1 MRRSFL
7 FTRVFSVVILTIL
20 ITALFTTMIY
30 TYISRSI
37 FTQIKENELLPRARA
52 LGQMLVKYRGQ
63 LDSASVLGILHD
75 SMSVNAQGEML
86 MGAYVVVTDT
96 SGKAMLSSTGMPS
109 EYLAI
114 MTEAAKDVLAGG
126 ELRTGQIRALTRNNM
141 VGVGVPIE
149 STGGVAGVVLML
161 VPLYEAMVAMGS
173 LNGALAMSLLLS
185 LPVVAAMVYYV
196 VGRLVWP
203 LRQMRDVAVG
213 MAGGNFEARADSS
226 QRGEI
231 GQLGRSLNYLS
242 QELCKSISALTL
254 ERNRLQQTLDGLRE
268 GIVAVDQSLNITHRN
283 PAVIELFSMMR
294 TMSDPAQP
302 DPRLRL
308 IPSEQVW
315 ADFKRAIEQ
324 KEDVTHLLPMGE
336 RTIQARVTPLM
347 GEDQVIAGAVGL
359 FSDVTESERL
369 ERTRRDYVA
378 NVSHEM
384 RTPLTAMRALLEPL
398 GEGMVTDET
407 ARQRY
412 YSIMLRETLRLS
424 RLIDDLMELSRLQS
438 GKLMMTMQLVSMRD
452 IVAEL
457 SGKYSAIADDHA
469 LTFEARMSDCPMVL
483 TNADRLEQVL
493 VILLDNAMK
502 YTPEGGRVTI
512 EAKWN
517 DAQVTMCV
525 RDTGIGIDPKDQPYV
540 FDRFYK
546 VDKAHTGLGSGLGLS
561 IASELLGLMG
571 EKIWLESQEN
581 KGTAFYFTLRRA

>member
-126 ELRTGQIRALTRNNM
+126 ELRTSQIRALTRNNM

-203 LRQMRDVAVG
+203 LRQMRD
-213 MAGGNFEARADSS
+213 
-226 QRGEI
+226 
-231 GQLGRSLNYLS
+231 
-242 QELCKSISALTL
+242 
-254 ERNRLQQTLDGLRE
+254 
-268 GIVAVDQSLNITHRN
+268 
-283 PAVIELFSMMR
+283 
-294 TMSDPAQP
+294 
-302 DPRLRL
+302 
-308 IPSEQVW
+308 
-315 ADFKRAIEQ
+315 
-324 KEDVTHLLPMGE
+324 
-336 RTIQARVTPLM
+336 
-347 GEDQVIAGAVGL
+347 
-359 FSDVTESERL
+359 
-369 ERTRRDYVA
+369 
-378 NVSHEM
+378 
-384 RTPLTAMRALLEPL
+384 
-398 GEGMVTDET
+398 
-407 ARQRY
+407 
-412 YSIMLRETLRLS
+412 
-424 RLIDDLMELSRLQS
+424 
-438 GKLMMTMQLVSMRD
+438 
-452 IVAEL
+452 
-457 SGKYSAIADDHA
+457 
-469 LTFEARMSDCPMVL
+469 
-483 TNADRLEQVL
+483 
-493 VILLDNAMK
+493 
-502 YTPEGGRVTI
+502 
-512 EAKWN
+512 
-517 DAQVTMCV
+517 
-525 RDTGIGIDPKDQPYV
+525 
-540 FDRFYK
+540 
-546 VDKAHTGLGSGLGLS
+546 
-561 IASELLGLMG
+561 
-571 EKIWLESQEN
+571 
-581 KGTAFYFTLRRA
+581 